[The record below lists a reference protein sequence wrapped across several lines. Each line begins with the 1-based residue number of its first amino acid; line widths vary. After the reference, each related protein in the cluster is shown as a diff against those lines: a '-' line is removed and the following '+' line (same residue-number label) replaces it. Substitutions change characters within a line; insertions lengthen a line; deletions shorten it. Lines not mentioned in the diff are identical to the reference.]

1 MGCTI
6 AEKKDVGWVQG
17 GESCQG
23 RQRNYILYFILKKI
37 RGKEIMDEIE
47 YKEFKEE
54 LDRLLDNHLKM
65 TYNERAEVLERI
77 LDLIFG

>member
-1 MGCTI
+1 
-6 AEKKDVGWVQG
+6 
-17 GESCQG
+17 
-23 RQRNYILYFILKKI
+23 
-37 RGKEIMDEIE
+37 MDEIE

-65 TYNERAEVLERI
+65 TYNERAEILERI